1 MAGNTNT
8 KSGPFWTKHWIDKM
22 WRFTSENFVNFDTG
36 EVNFEALGREEYEF
50 RKALFYRN
58 FKHSPRAKES
68 FDETDAVFKALSERG
83 KKGGRPPK
91 NRDNSGE
98 DQPRTGGD
106 SLPPVRNSRPQPMP
120 NDKQTVLDF
129 AYAEGLDIND
139 AYECWYCTIND
150 RKGMTADGNPV
161 NNWKAYVRQWCK
173 TREHNRRTA

>member
-1 MAGNTNT
+1 MAKNPST
-8 KSGPFWTKHWIDKM
+8 KSGPFWTKQWIDKM

-36 EVNFEALGREEYEF
+36 EVNYEALGREEYEF

-58 FKHSPRAKES
+58 FKHSPRAKEA

-83 KKGGRPPK
+83 KKGGRPRKDATTPETG
-91 NRDNSGE
+91 RGRSGA
-98 DQPRTGGD
+98 D
-106 SLPPVRNSRPQPMP
+106 SLTPARQLPMP
-120 NDKQTVLDF
+120 NDKQEVIDF
-129 AYAEGLDIND
+129 AYAEGLDTSD
-139 AYECWYCTIND
+139 AYECWYVTVND